1 MERNN
6 SLEYRL
12 GALGNYGYLS
22 LVQLARLSGWGEV
35 GLTESSVNA
44 SPARRASGYRKNVS
58 FKAFRFLGTHI

>member
-1 MERNN
+1 MARNN

-12 GALGNYGYLS
+12 GTLGNCGHLI

-44 SPARRASGYRKNVS
+44 SSAGYRKNVS
-58 FKAFRFLGTHI
+58 FKAFRFPRTHI